1 MPDYDAWARAIDPE
15 EGERWRYRHALAVE
29 QFMARQ
35 IGDDTFR
42 GCLHALGYRGQLL
55 RAEFDYHAANRK

>member
-15 EGERWRYRHALAVE
+15 EGERWRFRHALAVE

-35 IGDDTFR
+35 NIRDDTVFR
-42 GCLHALGYRGQLL
+42 GLL
-55 RAEFDYHAANRK
+55 CSRAGSAGSCIRC